1 MLRVA
6 EQFAGSD
13 TGRQRR
19 GNEDAYLEQ
28 APLFVVADGMGGAQ
42 GGEVASR
49 IAIDLFAEGF
59 DIGEDSDPAS
69 ELAER
74 AVAANAKIFAHAN
87 DQSELAGM
95 GTTLT
100 AAYVGPTEVSFA
112 HVGDSRAYR
121 LHDGK
126 LERLTQDH
134 SLVEEMIRQGQL
146 TEEEAEEHPQRS
158 IITRALGPEP
168 GVTVDMITLDGVAD
182 DVYLLCSDGL
192 TSMVAEGEVERLL
205 AERKSLAA
213 AGKALIA
220 AANKAGGRDNI
231 TVLLFRLEDTDG
243 GTAPPARPPRRRT
256 REPSIED
263 QPATVEQSL
272 AGAPV
277 ADQVPGAGIAPETL
291 RDGFYTRPP
300 RAARR
305 RRLAPRMPVEG
316 STRAARRSRRRVR
329 RAGRIGAGLAIAG
342 AIAAAMVL
350 ALQGVYFIGADRY
363 GQVTIYNGLPYA
375 LPGGIKLYTQYFVSG
390 ITTAELGPNERHRLF
405 NDQLRSQGQAS
416 KLVRALELGQVQGES
431 Q

>member
-42 GGEVASR
+42 GGEVASK

-59 DIGEDSDPAS
+59 DVGEGSDPAR

-74 AVAANAKIFAHAN
+74 AVAANAKIFARAN
-87 DQSELAGM
+87 DQAELTGM

-121 LHDGK
+121 LHDGT

-146 TEEEAEEHPQRS
+146 TAEEAEEHPQRS

-168 GVTVDMITLDGVAD
+168 GVTVDMITLDGVGG

-192 TSMVAEGEVERLL
+192 TSMVAEAEVERLL

-243 GTAPPARPPRRRT
+243 VAAGPARPPRRQSKISPRRSGSRSPARLSRT
-256 REPSIED
+256 RC
-263 QPATVEQSL
+263 PAAESL
-272 AGAPV
+272 
-277 ADQVPGAGIAPETL
+277 
-291 RDGFYTRPP
+291 P
-300 RAARR
+300 RRCGMA
-305 RRLAPRMPVEG
+305 
-316 STRAARRSRRRVR
+316 STRARRARRGDGGSRRACRSRDRRGR
-329 RAGRIGAGLAIAG
+329 RADPGAASGGSASSGSLSRSRAQSPQRSYSPSRASTSSAPIATGR
-342 AIAAAMVL
+342 
-350 ALQGVYFIGADRY
+350 
-363 GQVTIYNGLPYA
+363 
-375 LPGGIKLYTQYFVSG
+375 
-390 ITTAELGPNERHRLF
+390 
-405 NDQLRSQGQAS
+405 
-416 KLVRALELGQVQGES
+416 
-431 Q
+431 